1 MVTKGKP
8 KRNKAIMLFLFPV
21 FTLIFAAGWI
31 MVWIG
36 GKKPVSKV
44 PEKIVKRE
52 NITIGAI
59 PLESQEVEAV

>member
-8 KRNKAIMLFLFPV
+8 KRSKAMLFFLFPV
-21 FTLIFAAGWI
+21 FMFIFAAGWI
-31 MVWIG
+31 MVWID
-36 GKKPVSKV
+36 GKKPVSKM
-44 PEKIVKRE
+44 PEKIVKRD

>member
-8 KRNKAIMLFLFPV
+8 KRNKAMLLFLFPV
-21 FTLIFAAGWI
+21 FIFIFAAGWA

-36 GKKPVSKV
+36 GKKPVGKI
-44 PEKIVKRE
+44 PEKTVKRE

-59 PLESQEVEAV
+59 PLESREVEAV